1 MSSTCK
7 FPKTDVRERER
18 ERERSSHKL
27 SKDLGK
33 KVVGSMTG
41 KCQTMKVPTT
51 FDMSKFWEKS

>member
-1 MSSTCK
+1 LCQEHLQVPKNRCK
-7 FPKTDVRERER
+7 RKR

-33 KVVGSMTG
+33 RVVGSMAG
-41 KCQTMKVPTT
+41 KFQTMKLPTT